1 MSTYC
6 NGQIYKFSRNETFS
20 HPRKKLNGH
29 IISEFTTKHLVTQC
43 AMECFQNKRCAS
55 FNFDQEAHVCQLND
69 ATHIDYPGDFENN
82 NSEFDYHLRGAFSID
97 PEAVGPCGS
106 YPCKN
111 DGRCLDN
118 YRDEDGNR
126 IYLCLCSNGW
136 GGHNCDILKH
146 RLTWSDWSGWGECS
160 ASCGNGYQIRNRG
173 CKDTVTDEDRP
184 DSDCYGSDIEYQT
197 CPYKDCPR
205 WDEWGGW
212 DECSTKKTC
221 GPGTMVRSRNCSHGG
236 VVGVDRYCLGPTL
249 ESAVCH
255 SLKCKGMVRFRN
267 GTLFGEGR
275 VELHN
280 DISREWLQVCG
291 DHWDLPSAQI
301 VCKQRGFIGA
311 FNAISDSSYPSN
323 ASQPG
328 ILVKCNGTEKTLQ
341 ACERHDIDSC
351 KTVAGAQC
359 RVKGVWSLWASWGEC
374 SVTCE
379 DGIRTRRRE
388 CNHPPPNNGGK
399 PCPGNDVDYKNC
411 TMIMCP
417 VDGFWA
423 AWSPWSDCSVTCENG
438 TQYRTRKCNAP
449 EYDGADCPGDDREV
463 RGCFPKM
470 CPVDGYWTEWKSWSE
485 CSATC
490 GYGNRNRSR
499 TCIEPLYEGAPCP
512 GPDSEIEACNSFSCP
527 IDGSWKLW
535 ESWSDCS
542 TTCGGGGRNRTRE
555 CNEAMHG
562 GGDCI
567 GVSSQ
572 TESCNTHNC
581 PVDGVWLEWA
591 GWTDCSLSCAMGWQ
605 SRNRTCLGPFYGGD
619 NCTGDISEVQNCML
633 VECPVDGVWQPWSLW
648 DSCNITCGGGGQNR
662 YRTCIQPQF
671 GGAPCNGSEIDYRDC
686 NTHHCPVNGTWYAWS
701 NWTDCTTT
709 CGGGLQT
716 RNRTCE
722 QPQYGGFYCEGPDQE
737 TRNCST
743 HNCPVDG
750 YWEDWTDWA
759 ICPVTCGGGR
769 HNRSRT
775 CVEPL
780 YGGQYCDGNSS
791 EIQDCNV
798 QDCPVD
804 GQWDLWTDWSDC
816 TLTCGSGTQMRNRT
830 CVNPKFGGSSCIG
843 ESTEEKTC
851 NKHHCPVDGYWLEWS
866 EWDECSESCGDGEQ
880 TRNRTCMEPLYGG
893 KPCDGNINETKHC
906 YIKSCAIDG
915 FWMPWTE
922 WSDCDLT
929 CGGGTRFR
937 NRTCNGPYLGGEE
950 CNGTALETDF
960 CSMTPCPVDGMFT
973 PWMPWTACDVSC
985 GGGSKSR
992 KRFCNGPYYGG
1003 RDCNGS
1009 LSEVEDC
1016 STGPCPVDGMFTEWT
1031 LWQSCPVT
1039 CGGAEHQRE
1048 RICVGPFYGGADC
1061 DGDSI
1066 GSRKCNENPC
1076 PVDGQWSLWSQWADC
1091 TVICGGGTARRY
1103 RFCTPSANGGEDC
1116 EGHGEELMECNNQ
1129 TCPIDGI
1136 FGEWT
1141 EWSDCT
1147 KMCGGGD
1154 MYRNRTCIG
1163 PWFGG
1168 QPCDGQRN
1176 QNSTCNEHDCPVDGF
1191 WDKWKAWGVCNVT
1204 CGGGMQIRLRECIM
1218 PLHGGQGCDG
1228 TNTDSQECNTNHC
1241 PIDGEWKEWG
1251 KWNHCSTTCGG
1262 GIQTRNRECIE
1273 PQYGGAPCHGNNTD
1287 YMSCNDFECPIDG
1300 VWEEW
1305 ESWSECTLTCGTG
1318 TQFRNRTCDGPY
1330 FDGAPCNG
1338 SDLETQDCNTHNC
1351 PLDGI
1356 FSEWS
1361 DWFLCSATCGG
1372 GEQSRNRT
1380 CTGPYYGGA
1389 PCEGRY
1395 NDSQS
1400 CNGHECPIDGVW
1412 TNWTSWDTCNVTC
1425 GGGIHWRYRSCDG
1438 PFFGGANCSGPAED
1452 SQTCNGHPCPIDG
1465 YWNDWNNWETCNVTC
1480 GGGIQ
1485 QRSRTC
1491 VEPLYGGA
1499 ECTGPDTD
1507 YQDCNTQ
1514 SCPVDGYYED
1524 WGQWENCTVICGGGT
1539 KTRRRTCIEP
1549 MYGGANCTGP
1559 SEEDTDCNTH
1569 NCPVDGVWKVWSD
1582 WTDCTTSCGGG
1593 TSTRNRT
1600 CTGPYYGGADCEGV
1614 KIEDTGCN
1622 TNPCPIN
1629 GDWFEWGPWSL
1640 CTVTCDGGLRSRS
1653 RECDMDSYGNL
1664 TAACAGDATVTEAC
1678 HTFSCTPYEPHC
1690 NGWGQ
1695 RGLVDSAHA
1704 WVAPVTSNGYQLDEV
1719 EVYCDMDSHNGTGVT
1734 VIGHNKEMKTRVSGF
1749 EGSGDYALILTYNIS
1764 IGHAASIIDASED
1777 CRQFLQWQCKGAVI
1791 HNPNQEGHWTTYWTN
1806 RTTAYIP
1813 DGQQKPAADYFPG
1826 AVPGSGMCACGSNN
1840 NCNRSDVTC
1849 NCDIN
1854 DADWRSDEGY
1864 VTNKAELPIV
1874 AFYAGDTGNEGVEE
1888 GVVTIGRIYCTGDSN
1903 L

>member
-1 MSTYC
+1 
-6 NGQIYKFSRNETFS
+6 IVLKV
-20 HPRKKLNGH
+20 
-29 IISEFTTKHLVTQC
+29 TK
-43 AMECFQNKRCAS
+43 N
-55 FNFDQEAHVCQLND
+55 
-69 ATHIDYPGDFENN
+69 
-82 NSEFDYHLRGAFSID
+82 
-97 PEAVGPCGS
+97 
-106 YPCKN
+106 
-111 DGRCLDN
+111 
-118 YRDEDGNR
+118 
-126 IYLCLCSNGW
+126 
-136 GGHNCDILKH
+136 
-146 RLTWSDWSGWGECS
+146 
-160 ASCGNGYQIRNRG
+160 
-173 CKDTVTDEDRP
+173 
-184 DSDCYGSDIEYQT
+184 
-197 CPYKDCPR
+197 
-205 WDEWGGW
+205 
-212 DECSTKKTC
+212 
-221 GPGTMVRSRNCSHGG
+221 
-236 VVGVDRYCLGPTL
+236 
-249 ESAVCH
+249 

-328 ILVKCNGTEKTLQ
+328 IVVKCNGTEKTLQ
-341 ACERHDIDSC
+341 ACARHEIDSC

-490 GYGNRNRSR
+490 GYGNRNHSR
-499 TCIEPLYEGAPCP
+499 TCIEPLYEGTPCP

-562 GGDCI
+562 G
-567 GVSSQ
+567 
-572 TESCNTHNC
+572 
-581 PVDGVWLEWA
+581 VDGVWLEWA
-591 GWTDCSLSCAMGWQ
+591 AWSDCSLSCAMGWQ

-619 NCTGDISEVQNCML
+619 NCTGDISEVQDCML

-671 GGAPCNGSEIDYRDC
+671 GGAPCNGSDIDYKDC

-722 QPQYGGFYCEGPDQE
+722 QPLYGGYYCEGPDE
-737 TRNCST
+737 EIRNCST

-843 ESTEEKTC
+843 ESTEEQTC
-851 NKHHCPVDGYWLEWS
+851 NKHHCPG
-866 EWDECSESCGDGEQ
+866 ESTEEQKSQPSPGESTEEQ
-880 TRNRTCMEPLYGG
+880 TCN
-893 KPCDGNINETKHC
+893 KHH
-906 YIKSCAIDG
+906 STVDG

-937 NRTCNGPYLGGEE
+937 NRTCNGPSPDAKGQQ
-950 CNGTALETDF
+950 NQ
-960 CSMTPCPVDGMFT
+960 VDGMFT

-1091 TVICGGGTARRY
+1091 TVSCGGGTARRY

-1116 EGHGEELMECNNQ
+1116 EGLGEELMECNNQ
-1129 TCPIDGI
+1129 SCPIDGV

-1176 QNSTCNEHDCPVDGF
+1176 QNSTCNEHDCPVDGY
-1191 WDKWKAWGVCNVT
+1191 WDVWKAWGVCNVT

-1218 PLHGGQGCDG
+1218 PLHGGQSCDG

-1273 PQYGGAPCHGNNTD
+1273 PQYGGAPCPGNNTD
-1287 YMSCNDFECPIDG
+1287 YMSCNDFECPM
-1300 VWEEW
+1300 
-1305 ESWSECTLTCGTG
+1305 
-1318 TQFRNRTCDGPY
+1318 
-1330 FDGAPCNG
+1330 
-1338 SDLETQDCNTHNC
+1338 
-1351 PLDGI
+1351 DGI

-1361 DWFLCSATCGG
+1361 DWFLCSSTCGG
-1372 GEQSRNRT
+1372 GEQWRNRT

-1400 CNGHECPIDGVW
+1400 CNEHECPIDGVW

-1438 PFFGGANCSGPAED
+1438 PFFGGANCSGPTED

-1465 YWNDWNNWETCNVTC
+1465 YWNDWNNWEICNVTC

-1491 VEPLYGGA
+1491 VEPLYGGTD
-1499 ECTGPDTD
+1499 CTGPDTD
-1507 YQDCNTQ
+1507 YQACNTQ

-1614 KIEDTGCN
+1614 RIEDTGCN
-1622 TNPCPIN
+1622 TNPCPID

-1777 CRQFLQWQCKGAVI
+1777 CSQFLQWQCKGAVI

-1874 AFYAGDTGNEGVEE
+1874 AFYAGDT
-1888 GVVTIGRIYCTGDSN
+1888 
-1903 L
+1903 